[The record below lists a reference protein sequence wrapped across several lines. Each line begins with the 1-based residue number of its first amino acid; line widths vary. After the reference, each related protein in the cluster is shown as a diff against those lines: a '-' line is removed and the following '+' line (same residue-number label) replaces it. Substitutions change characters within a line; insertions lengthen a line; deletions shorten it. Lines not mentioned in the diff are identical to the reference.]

1 MLPTDLGRKALFFQM
16 GVVMPDVRVAEPPL
30 GGRVGLTY
38 VDAPVNYLADLSI
51 KPVTYNPPAGTGMPR
66 REGNYQNFVVR
77 VHNARPYADDLSLDR
92 QAFILTRHDTQV
104 RDFYDEAEVRSVY
117 FAEVEVLI
125 KRETGAAKV
134 VVFDHTV
141 RTADRAVERG
151 LRTPVRSVHNDYTEK
166 SGPQR
171 VRDLLPPDEAEPRL
185 KKRFAEYNVW
195 RNIAHEPIET
205 TPLGLV
211 DSQSIAPRD
220 LAVCDLVYADRT
232 GEIYQ
237 GVHNADH
244 QWHYFPAMTR
254 EEAILIK
261 CYDWTT
267 DGRARFS
274 LHSAFDDPTSPPNA
288 RPRQS
293 IEVRA
298 FAFFD

>member
-1 MLPTDLGRKALFFQM
+1 M
-16 GVVMPDVRVAEPPL
+16 
-30 GGRVGLTY
+30 
-38 VDAPVNYLADLSI
+38 NYLADLSI
-51 KPVTYNPPAGTGMPR
+51 KPVTYNPPPGTGVPR
-66 REGNYQNFVVR
+66 RLGNYRDFKVR
-77 VHNARPYADDLSLDR
+77 IHDTRPIVGELSLDR
-92 QAFILTRHDTQV
+92 QAFILTHHDTAV
-104 RDFYDEAEVRSVY
+104 RDFYDEQEVRTRY
-117 FAEVEVLI
+117 HAEVEALI

-171 VRDLLPPDEAEPRL
+171 VRDLLPADEAEARL
-185 KKRFAEYNVW
+185 GKRFAEYNVW
-195 RNIAHEPIET
+195 RNIARDPVET

-211 DSQSIAPRD
+211 DAESIAPRD

-237 GVHNADH
+237 GVYNADH
-244 QWHYFPAMTR
+244 RWCYFPGMTR
-254 EEAILIK
+254 DEAILIK
-261 CYDWTT
+261 CYDSMK

-274 LHSAFDDPTSPPNA
+274 LHSAFDDPTSPADPK
-288 RPRQS
+288 PRQS
-293 IEVRA
+293 IEARA

>member
-1 MLPTDLGRKALFFQM
+1 
-16 GVVMPDVRVAEPPL
+16 MPSVRLAEPAASAPSQAW
-30 GGRVGLTY
+30 VE
-38 VDAPVNYLADLSI
+38 APVNYLADLSI
-51 KPVTYNPPAGTGMPR
+51 KPVTFNPPPGTGVPR
-66 REGNYQNFVVR
+66 RQGNYRDFKVR
-77 VHNARPYADDLSLDR
+77 IQDARPIVGELSLDR
-92 QAFILTRHDTQV
+92 QAFILTHHDTAL
-104 RDFYDEAEVRSVY
+104 RDFYDEQEVRTTY
-117 FAEVEVLI
+117 HAEVESLI

-171 VRDLLPPDEAEPRL
+171 VRDLLPADEAEARL

-195 RNIAHEPIET
+195 RNIARDPVEMA
-205 TPLGLV
+205 PLGLV
-211 DSQSIAPRD
+211 DAESIAPRD

-237 GVHNADH
+237 GVYNADH
-244 QWHYFPAMTR
+244 RWCYFPKMTR
-254 EEAILIK
+254 DEAIVIK
-261 CYDWTT
+261 CYDSVK

-274 LHSAFDDPTSPPNA
+274 LHSAFDDPTSPADPK
-288 RPRQS
+288 PRQS

-298 FAFFD
+298 FAFFE

>member
-1 MLPTDLGRKALFFQM
+1 
-16 GVVMPDVRVAEPPL
+16 MPELNVAESS
-30 GGRVGLTY
+30 RAALTTAAW
-38 VDAPVNYLADLSI
+38 VEAPVNYLADLSI
-51 KPVTYNPPAGTGMPR
+51 RPVTYNPPPGTGVPR
-66 REGNYQNFVVR
+66 REGNYRDFLVR
-77 VHNARPYADDLSLDR
+77 VHNARPHARDLSLDK
-92 QAFILTRHDTQV
+92 QAFILTSHDTKV
-104 RDFYDEAEVRSVY
+104 RDFYDDQEVRATY
-117 FAEVEVLI
+117 LPEVEALI
-125 KRETGAAKV
+125 KRETGASKV

-171 VRDLLPPDEAEPRL
+171 VRDLLPPAEAEARL

-195 RNIAHEPIET
+195 RNIARNPIEMA
-205 TPLGLV
+205 PLGFV
-211 DSQSIAPRD
+211 DAQTIAPRD

-237 GVHNADH
+237 GVFSADH

-254 EEAILIK
+254 DEAILIK
-261 CYDWTT
+261 CYDSAK

-274 LHSAFDDPTSPPNA
+274 LHSAFDDPSSPAMP

-293 IEVRA
+293 IEVRT